1 MNKFSKFTAPLRA
14 AWAKL
19 DAWTF
24 GHAKHV
30 AMAAGVAFVAY
41 CVKRLFGLTM
51 FGAGDDAAIEALKIP
66 DIIPDLPV
74 DSPSPTGGGWATS
87 DRKRRVEAER
97 VGRWGRQRLLLVP

>member
-1 MNKFSKFTAPLRA
+1 MVLGAMNKFSKFTAPLRA

-74 DSPSPTGGGWATS
+74 DSPDEDEFASGLFVDEEES
-87 DRKRRVEAER
+87 
-97 VGRWGRQRLLLVP
+97 

>member
-66 DIIPDLPV
+66 DIESFQ
-74 DSPSPTGGGWATS
+74 DSGAFEE
-87 DRKRRVEAER
+87 DEFADAAIEDNEKA
-97 VGRWGRQRLLLVP
+97 L

>member
-1 MNKFSKFTAPLRA
+1 MNKFSKYTAPLRA

-19 DAWTF
+19 DAWTG

-66 DIIPDLPV
+66 DIESFQDA
-74 DSPSPTGGGWATS
+74 GTS
-87 DRKRRVEAER
+87 EEDDFADVVFEDNEKA
-97 VGRWGRQRLLLVP
+97 L